1 MKKLMNGAQMKM
13 IDTYSIQE
21 VGIPSLVL
29 MERAALCVT
38 EAVLEK
44 IKKTDKVL
52 CVCGSGNNGADGM
65 AVARQLTERGISAEV
80 YTTAEEGKGTEELN
94 RQCAILQKLG
104 IVFVNDIPAGEYNCI
119 IDAVFGIGLSR
130 TITGRYE
137 QIIAKI
143 NAAKDTGSLIVAVD
157 TPSGINAGDGQ
168 VMGCA
173 VRADMTVTFGFAK
186 CGLCLYPGRIYA
198 GELCVANAGLPT
210 SAQFQKSGS
219 RRHLQ
224 WKIQTLRLFLTVR
237 RIRIRAATENC

>member
-1 MKKLMNGAQMKM
+1 MKKLMNGAQMKR
-13 IDTYSIQE
+13 IDVYSIQE

-94 RQCAILQKLG
+94 RQRAILQKLG
-104 IVFVNDIPAGEYNCI
+104 MVFVNDIPAGEYNCI

-168 VMGCA
+168 VMA
-173 VRADMTVTFGFAK
+173 V
-186 CGLCLYPGRIYA
+186 P
-198 GELCVANAGLPT
+198 
-210 SAQFQKSGS
+210 
-219 RRHLQ
+219 
-224 WKIQTLRLFLTVR
+224 
-237 RIRIRAATENC
+237 

>member
-1 MKKLMNGAQMKM
+1 MKKLMNGAQMKR
-13 IDTYSIQE
+13 IDVYSIQE

-94 RQCAILQKLG
+94 RQRAILQKLG

-186 CGLCLYPGRIYA
+186 CGCACIREEYTQ
-198 GELCVANAGLPT
+198 ENCVLPMPVLPT

>member
-1 MKKLMNGAQMKM
+1 M
-13 IDTYSIQE
+13 
-21 VGIPSLVL
+21 
-29 MERAALCVT
+29 
-38 EAVLEK
+38 
-44 IKKTDKVL
+44 
-52 CVCGSGNNGADGM
+52 CGSGNNGADGM

-94 RQCAILQKLG
+94 RQCAIILNLG

-198 GELCVANAGLPT
+198 GVL
-210 SAQFQKSGS
+210 
-219 RRHLQ
+219 
-224 WKIQTLRLFLTVR
+224 
-237 RIRIRAATENC
+237 

>member
-137 QIIAKI
+137 QVIAKI

-168 VMGCA
+168 VMA
-173 VRADMTVTFGFAK
+173 V
-186 CGLCLYPGRIYA
+186 P
-198 GELCVANAGLPT
+198 
-210 SAQFQKSGS
+210 
-219 RRHLQ
+219 
-224 WKIQTLRLFLTVR
+224 
-237 RIRIRAATENC
+237 

>member
-13 IDTYSIQE
+13 IDVYSIQE

-94 RQCAILQKLG
+94 RQRAILQKLG

-137 QIIAKI
+137 QIIEKI

-157 TPSGINAGDGQ
+157 TPSGINAGDGH
-168 VMGCA
+168 
-173 VRADMTVTFGFAK
+173 
-186 CGLCLYPGRIYA
+186 GLCRKGRHDGDFRLCKMRAVPVSGKNIRRRTVCCQCRFCRRPHNSRNLGAGGIYN
-198 GELCVANAGLPT
+198 G
-210 SAQFQKSGS
+210 
-219 RRHLQ
+219 RYRHCG
-224 WKIQTLRLFLTVR
+224 FF
-237 RIRIRAATENC
+237 